1 MQFVNINCF
10 LFQAIAAA
18 LMMNIYIVGLNQLSD
33 IEIDK
38 VLLKMNLS
46 IVSSESFCEENV
58 ISDCLL
64 LDLKVIALA
73 ADSVFMQLLG
83 GSVC

>member
-1 MQFVNINCF
+1 MQFVNINCL

-18 LMMNIYIVGLNQLSD
+18 LMMNVYIVGLNQLSD

-46 IVSSESFCEENV
+46 IVS
-58 ISDCLL
+58 
-64 LDLKVIALA
+64 
-73 ADSVFMQLLG
+73 
-83 GSVC
+83 